1 MARTKQG
8 TMSKKLSK
16 EEAYAREIEQ
26 AIAKM
31 RADKSLAV
39 NQPKWLQVGRPRKY
53 ETPELLW
60 AAACEYFQYVESNQ
74 LERVEAIKAG
84 NMAGM
89 LVSVPVRRPFT
100 KIGMQCYLGLSSS
113 YLRDLKGDK
122 EFSAVLELID
132 NVIETQQLESALAG
146 LTNAMLTS
154 RLLGLVDK
162 QAVEQTGDM
171 KATFSI
177 NVVNSGIPLSSSE
190 SEVEDAL

>member
-1 MARTKQG
+1 
-8 TMSKKLSK
+8 MSKKLSR

-31 RADKSLAV
+31 KADKSLAV
-39 NQPKWLQVGRPRKY
+39 NQPKWARIGRPRKY
-53 ETPELLW
+53 ENPELLW
-60 AAACEYFQYVESNQ
+60 AAACEYFEYVDSNQ
-74 LERVEAIKAG
+74 LERIEGIKSG
-84 NMAGM
+84 DMAGM
-89 LVSVPVRRPFT
+89 TMAIPVRRPYT
-100 KIGMQCYLGLSSS
+100 KIGMQCYLGLNSS
-113 YLRDLKGDK
+113 YLRDLKDDSD
-122 EFSAVLELID
+122 FSAVLELID

-190 SEVEDAL
+190 GEVEDAL

>member
-8 TMSKKLSK
+8 TMSKKLSR

-31 RADKSLAV
+31 KADKSLAV
-39 NQPKWLQVGRPRKY
+39 NQPKWARIGRPRKY

-60 AAACEYFQYVESNQ
+60 AAACEYFDYVDNNQ
-74 LERVEAIKAG
+74 LEKVEGIKSG
-84 NMAGM
+84 DMAGM
-89 LVSVPVRRPFT
+89 TMAIPVRRPYT
-100 KIGMQCYLGLSSS
+100 KVGLQCYLGLCDS
-113 YLRDLKGDK
+113 YLRELRN
-122 EFSAVLELID
+122 EPQFLTALELID
-132 NVIETQQLESALAG
+132 KVIETQQLESALAG

-190 SEVEDAL
+190 GEVEDAL

>member
-1 MARTKQG
+1 
-8 TMSKKLSK
+8 MSKKLSR

-31 RADKSLAV
+31 KADKSLAV
-39 NQPKWLQVGRPRKY
+39 NQPKWVKMGRPRTY
-53 ETPELLW
+53 ESPELLW
-60 AAACEYFQYVESNQ
+60 AAACEYFEYVDSNQ
-74 LERVEAIKAG
+74 LERIEGIKSG
-84 NMAGM
+84 DMAGM
-89 LVSVPVRRPFT
+89 TMAIPVRRPYT
-100 KIGMQCYLGLSSS
+100 KIGMQCYLGLNSS
-113 YLRDLKGDK
+113 YLRDLKDDSD
-122 EFSAVLELID
+122 FSAVLELID
-132 NVIETQQLESALAG
+132 KVIETQQLESALAG

-190 SEVEDAL
+190 GEVEDAL

>member
-31 RADKSLAV
+31 KADKSLAV

-100 KIGMQCYLGLSSS
+100 KVGMQSYLGLSSS
-113 YLRDLKGDK
+113 YLRDLKADK